1 MEVSISETQKASTD
15 LKGLRSLSRD
25 ANSWK
30 VTASTTLKGLQIST
44 RYLPNLFGSLVEMAV
59 RAAFFLLMSNS
70 ISMGGKETFGIDI
83 RGQSLFIFFLGSLV
97 LFVFTRS
104 TLWGPINAVTND
116 LYNGTLEYLY
126 SNPCSRYAYYVG
138 TVLSE
143 VAISQVVFIPLF
155 LLLAIASQASWGNL
169 VMMLLAS
176 VVVLVALTAM
186 GIMIALLALVWR
198 QVGSV
203 ASVLGIL
210 FEMLAGA
217 YLPVSV
223 FPAPLRALSYLLPYT
238 WGYDLVR
245 FYSFEGQ
252 WKTILPVQWEWAV
265 IILFAV
271 TFTLVSRFLLAKAE
285 NLAKRS
291 GLNVI

>member
-1 MEVSISETQKASTD
+1 METSTSTIQTTAPEM
-15 LKGLRSLSRD
+15 GAIHSLS
-25 ANSWK
+25 SVVSPWK
-30 VTASTTLKGLQIST
+30 VTQATTVKGLQIAT
-44 RYLPNLFGSLVEMAV
+44 RYLPNLVGSLVEMSV
-59 RAAFFLLMSNS
+59 RVAFFLLMSNA
-70 ISMGGKETFGIDI
+70 IAMGSSAAFGVDMSGKN
-83 RGQSLFIFFLGSLV
+83 LFIFFMGSLV

-126 SNPCSRYAYYVG
+126 SNPSSRYAYYVG

-143 VAISQVVFIPLF
+143 VVISQIVFIPLF
-155 LLLAIASQASWGNL
+155 CVLAFASGASWDNL
-169 VMMLLAS
+169 VMMLLACII
-176 VVVLVALTAM
+176 VLVALTAM
-186 GIMIALLALVWR
+186 GIMIGLLALVWR

-217 YLPVSV
+217 YLPVSS
-223 FPAPLRALSYLLPYT
+223 FPPLLRALSYLLPYT

-245 FYSFEGQ
+245 YYSFEGE
-252 WKTILPVQWEWAV
+252 WKTILPVQWEWG
-265 IILFAV
+265 IICLFAV
-271 TFTLVSRFLLAKAE
+271 TFTIVSRYLLGKAE
-285 NLAKRS
+285 GLAKRS

>member
-1 MEVSISETQKASTD
+1 
-15 LKGLRSLSRD
+15 
-25 ANSWK
+25 
-30 VTASTTLKGLQIST
+30 VTAATTLKGLQIAL
-44 RYLPNLFGSLVEMAV
+44 RYLPNLAGSLVEMGV

-70 ISMGGKETFGIDI
+70 ISMGGADTFGLDI
-83 RGQSLFIFFLGSLV
+83 RGRSLFVFFLGSLV

-138 TVLSE
+138 SVLSE
-143 VAISQVVFIPLF
+143 VIISQVVFIPLF
-155 LLLAIASQASWGNL
+155 TLLAIYSGAAWNNL
-169 VMMLLAS
+169 EMMLLACI
-176 VVVLVALTAM
+176 VVLVALTAM

-223 FPAPLRALSYLLPYT
+223 FPAPLRALAYLLPYT

-252 WKTILPVQWEWAV
+252 WKTLLPVEWEWGI

-271 TFTLVSRFLLAKAE
+271 TFTLASRYLLAKAE
-285 NLAKRS
+285 SLAKRS

>member
-1 MEVSISETQKASTD
+1 METSISEIQTAPD
-15 LKGLRSLSRD
+15 LAGLRSLSRPVS
-25 ANSWK
+25 SWK
-30 VTASTTLKGLQIST
+30 VMAATTLKGLQIST
-44 RYLPNLFGSLVEMAV
+44 RYLPNLVGSLVEMAV

-70 ISMGGKETFGIDI
+70 ISMGGKEAFGIDI
-83 RGQSLFIFFLGSLV
+83 RGQNLFIFFLGSLV
-97 LFVFTRS
+97 LFIFTRS

-155 LLLAIASQASWGNL
+155 ALLAVYSGAGWGNL
-169 VMMLLAS
+169 ALMLTAS
-176 VVVLVALTAM
+176 IVVLVALTAM

-223 FPAPLRALSYLLPYT
+223 FPLPLQWLAYLLPYT
-238 WGYDLVR
+238 WGYDLIR
-245 FYSFEGQ
+245 YYSFEGQ
-252 WKTILPVQWEWAV
+252 WKTILPVEWEWAV
-265 IILFAV
+265 IIVFAV
-271 TFTLVSRFLLAKAE
+271 VFTLVSRYLLGKAE
-285 NLAKRS
+285 MLAKRS
-291 GLNVI
+291 GLSVI

>member
-1 MEVSISETQKASTD
+1 MKYSVSAMDRLPPQMGA
-15 LKGLRSLSRD
+15 LHSLSRPV
-25 ANSWK
+25 NPWK
-30 VTASTTLKGLQIST
+30 VTAATTLKGLQISL
-44 RYLPNLFGSLVEMAV
+44 RYLPNLVGSLVEMAV

-70 ISMGGKETFGIDI
+70 ISMGGKDTFGIDI
-83 RGQSLFIFFLGSLV
+83 RGNSLFVFFLGSLV

-138 TVLSE
+138 TVISE
-143 VAISQVVFIPLF
+143 VVVSQVVFIPLF
-155 LLLAIASQASWGNL
+155 ALLAIYSGASWNHL
-169 VMMLLAS
+169 VMMLLACI
-176 VVVLVALTAM
+176 VVLVALTAM

-223 FPAPLRALSYLLPYT
+223 FPAPLRALAFLLPYT

-252 WKTILPVQWEWAV
+252 WKTILPVEWEWVV
-265 IILFAV
+265 IIVFAV
-271 TFTLVSRFLLAKAE
+271 TFTLASRYLLSKAE

>member
-1 MEVSISETQKASTD
+1 METSMNEIQTFPPA
-15 LKGLRSLSRD
+15 LPSLSRPVKP
-25 ANSWK
+25 WR
-30 VTASTTLKGLQIST
+30 VTVATTLKGLQIAT
-44 RYLPNLFGSLVEMAV
+44 RYLPNLLGSLVEMAV
-59 RAAFFLLMSNS
+59 RAAFFLLMSNA
-70 ISMGGKETFGIDI
+70 ISMGGKDTFGIDI
-83 RGQSLFIFFLGSLV
+83 RGHTLFIFFMGSLV

-138 TVLSE
+138 SVLSE

-155 LLLAIASQASWGNL
+155 LLLAISSGASWNDL
-169 VMMLLAS
+169 VMMLLAC

-265 IILFAV
+265 ILLFAV
-271 TFTLVSRFLLAKAE
+271 TFTLASRYLLTKAE
-285 NLAKRS
+285 RLAKRS

>member
-1 MEVSISETQKASTD
+1 MDALISENQKRMA
-15 LKGLRSLSRD
+15 GLEGLHSLSR
-25 ANSWK
+25 AVNPWK
-30 VTASTTLKGLQIST
+30 VTAATTLKGLQISI
-44 RYLPNLFGSLVEMAV
+44 RYLPNLLGSLVEMAV

-70 ISMGGKETFGIDI
+70 ISMGSKETFGIDI

-143 VAISQVVFIPLF
+143 VAVSQVVFIPLF
-155 LLLAIASQASWGNL
+155 LLLAISSKASWDSL
-169 VMMLLAS
+169 VMMLLAC

-217 YLPVSV
+217 YLPISV

-245 FYSFEGQ
+245 FYSFDGQ
-252 WKTILPVQWEWAV
+252 WKTILPVQWEWV
-265 IILFAV
+265 TIFGFAV
-271 TFTLVSRFLLAKAE
+271 VFTLVSRFLLTRAE
-285 NLAKRS
+285 SLAKRS